1 MSPYASYLVETL
13 VMLILVS
20 VLAWALLVSAKKFG
34 IGRASGAIKLVGR
47 LPLEG
52 RRSIVLVKVGSQVL
66 VVGVGDGGFTKL
78 GEMPASEVPVEAEA
92 EGSTFA
98 EAIFRAL
105 KKKEEEAK

>member
-1 MSPYASYLVETL
+1 MSPYASYLLETL

-20 VLAWALLVSAKKFG
+20 VLAWALLASAKKFG
-34 IGRASGAIKLVGR
+34 VGRASGAIRLVGR
-47 LPLEG
+47 LPLDA

-78 GEMPASEVPVEAEA
+78 GEMPASDLPVEVET

-98 EAIFRAL
+98 EAIVRAL
-105 KKKEEEAK
+105 KKKEEAAK

>member
-1 MSPYASYLVETL
+1 MSPYASYLLETL

-20 VLAWALLVSAKKFG
+20 VLAWALLASAKKFG
-34 IGRASGAIKLVGR
+34 VGRASGAIKLVGR
-47 LPLEG
+47 LPLDA

-78 GEMPASEVPVEAEA
+78 GEMPASDVPVEVEN

-98 EAIFRAL
+98 EAIMRAL
-105 KKKEEEAK
+105 KKKEEAAK